1 MKALLIILLLSASS
15 FYANASL
22 ENGLTAANPK
32 PIEKIVSVTQ
42 VFMPEHFGTGENVYA
57 VMSGLFPNGCYVYQR
72 AELQKDPRENRYDIR
87 NIALVHQGMCIA
99 VLVPFNQQVKF
110 GVLDPGTHHF
120 RFHNGDGTYIDKS
133 VIVQ

>member
-1 MKALLIILLLSASS
+1 MKAILAFILLSVGSMTASASINYEIKS
-15 FYANASL
+15 
-22 ENGLTAANPK
+22 ANPK

-42 VFMPEHFGTGENVYA
+42 VFMQEHFRAGENVYA

-72 AELQKDPRENRYDIR
+72 AEVDKDPRENRYSVK
-87 NIALVHQGMCIA
+87 NIALVHQGMCIS
-99 VLVPFNQQVKF
+99 VLVPFNQQIKF

-120 RFHNGDGTYIDKS
+120 RFHNGDGTYIDKN